1 MLTDVEIN
9 KSAKLENI
17 VDVAKKLGIEEDD
30 IELYGKYKA
39 KLSKEVFEK
48 NKDKKNGKLILV
60 TAINPTPLGEGKTT
74 ISIGLADG
82 LNRLGKKVCLAL
94 REPSLGPVFGIKG
107 GATGGG
113 YAQVAPM
120 DEINLHFTGDIHAMT
135 AANNLIAACIDNHIF
150 QGNELR
156 IDPNHITWKRCM
168 DMNDRAL
175 RTITLDYSFKDRTY
189 IRNDG
194 FDITV
199 ASEIMAIVCLSKDI
213 KDLEERISNIIFGYD
228 IDGKALKVADLKIQG
243 AVTALLRDALKP
255 NLVQTIENT
264 PAIIHG
270 GPFANIAH
278 GCNSIVATKTAL
290 KLADYV
296 VTEAG
301 FGADLGAE
309 KFMDI
314 KCRIA
319 KLKPD
324 AVILV
329 TTLKAMKYNG
339 GVLKENVKE
348 ENLEAIKNGF
358 CNLQKHIENINK
370 FGIKPI
376 VALNRYDFDTDNE
389 INLLKTLCENIGTTI
404 VNTEVFAKGGEGA
417 IDLANRLIE
426 CLENNANTF
435 NYIYDEKE
443 TIKEKIE
450 KIAKEIYGADGVDY
464 SESAE
469 ESIKKIE
476 EINRDK
482 LPVCIAKTQYSLSD
496 DQKKLG
502 RPQGFNLTIRE
513 VILKNGAGFIVAIA
527 GSIMTMPGLP
537 KVPAAEGIH
546 MAEDGETII
555 GLF

>member
-9 KSAKLENI
+9 KNAKLEHISIIAN
-17 VDVAKKLGIEEDD
+17 KLGIDEED

-48 NKDKKNGKLILV
+48 NKDKKDGKLILV
-60 TAINPTPLGEGKTT
+60 TAVNPTPLGEGKTT

-120 DEINLHFTGDIHAMT
+120 DDINLHFTGDIHAMT

-150 QGNELR
+150 QGNELK
-156 IDPNHITWKRCM
+156 IDPENVTWRRCM

-175 RTITLDYSFKDRTY
+175 RTVTLDYSFKDRTY

-213 KDLEERISNIIFGYD
+213 KDLENRIANIIFGYD
-228 IDGKALKVADLKIQG
+228 VDGKALKVSDLKIQG

-309 KFMDI
+309 KFLDI
-314 KCRIA
+314 KCRVA
-319 KLKPD
+319 GLKPN
-324 AVILV
+324 AVVLV
-329 TTLKAMKYNG
+329 TTLKALKYNG

-348 ENLEAIKNGF
+348 ENLEAIKKGF
-358 CNLQKHIENINK
+358 ANLQKHVENVEK
-370 FGIKPI
+370 YGIKPV
-376 VALNRYDFDTDNE
+376 VALNKYNFDTDAE
-389 INLLKTLCENIGTTI
+389 INLLKELCEGIGAEVVCTD
-404 VNTEVFAKGGEGA
+404 VFAKGGEGA
-417 IDLANRLIE
+417 IDLANKIVE
-426 CLENNANTF
+426 KTNEENEFKFLYNDNMS
-435 NYIYDEKE
+435 
-443 TIKEKIE
+443 IKEKLE
-450 KIAKEIYGADGVDY
+450 TIAKEIYGADGIEY
-464 SESAE
+464 SPKAE
-469 ESIKKIE
+469 QALKKIE
-476 EINRDK
+476 ELGKSNM
-482 LPVCIAKTQYSLSD
+482 PVCIAKTQYSLSD
-496 DQKKLG
+496 DPKLLG
-502 RPQGFNLTIRE
+502 RPTGFKIKARE
-513 VILKNGAGFIVAIA
+513 IILKNGAGFIVCIA

-537 KVPAAEGIH
+537 KVPAAESIH
-546 MAEDGETII
+546 MAEDGETIV

>member
-9 KSAKLENI
+9 KNAKLE
-17 VDVAKKLGIEEDD
+17 DVRKIAEKLGIEEKDLE
-30 IELYGKYKA
+30 IYGTKKA
-39 KLSKEVFEK
+39 KILPCVYEK
-48 NKDKKNGKLILV
+48 NKDKKDGKLILV

-74 ISIGLADG
+74 ISIGLADA
-82 LNRLGKKVCLAL
+82 LNRLNKKVCLAL

-120 DEINLHFTGDIHAMT
+120 DEINLHFTGDIHAMS

-150 QGNELR
+150 QGNELG
-156 IDPNHITWKRCM
+156 IDPKNITWKRAM

-189 IRNDG
+189 IRDDG

-199 ASEIMAIVCLSKDI
+199 ASEIMAIVCLAKDI
-213 KDLEERISNIIFGYD
+213 KDLEKRVANIMFGYD
-228 IDGKALKVADLKIQG
+228 VNGKPLYVRDLKIQG
-243 AVTALLRDALKP
+243 AVTALLKDAIKP

-278 GCNSIVATKTAL
+278 GCNSIIATKTAL

-314 KCRIA
+314 KCRVA
-319 KLKPD
+319 SLKPD
-324 AVILV
+324 KVIIV
-329 TTLKAMKYNG
+329 STLKAMKYNG
-339 GVLKENVKE
+339 GVAKEDVKE
-348 ENLEAIKNGF
+348 ENLEAIQKGF
-358 CNLQKHIENINK
+358 VNLKAHIENVKK
-370 FGIKPI
+370 FGITPI
-376 VALNRYDFDTDNE
+376 VALNKYDFDTDAE
-389 INLLKTLCENIGTTI
+389 VELLKKLCGEIGSNL
-404 VNTEVFAKGGEGA
+404 VVTEVFAKGGEGA
-417 IDLANRLIE
+417 IDLANVLLE
-426 CLENNANTF
+426 ELENNNDKF
-435 NYIYDEKE
+435 SFIYDQDKP
-443 TIKEKIE
+443 IKEKIE
-450 KIAKEIYGADGVDY
+450 TIATKIYGADGVEY
-464 SESAE
+464 SEEAE
-469 ESIKKIE
+469 EAISKIE
-476 EINRDK
+476 KIGRSN
-482 LPVCIAKTQYSLSD
+482 LPICIAKTQYSLSD
-496 DQKKLG
+496 NPKLLG
-502 RPQGFNLTIRE
+502 RPEGFKISIRD
-513 VILKNGAGFIVAIA
+513 VILKNGAEFIVAIA

-537 KVPAAEGIH
+537 KVPAAEKIYVDD
-546 MAEDGETII
+546 DGETIV

>member
-9 KSAKLENI
+9 KNAKLLDI
-17 VDVAKKLGIEEDD
+17 KDVAKKLNIDENDL
-30 IELYGKYKA
+30 ELYGKNKA
-39 KLSKEVFEK
+39 KISNEVFNK
-48 NKDKKNGKLILV
+48 NSSKQDGKLILV
-60 TAINPTPLGEGKTT
+60 SSINPTPLGEGKTT

-82 LNRLGKKVCLAL
+82 LSRLGKRVCLAL
-94 REPSLGPVFGIKG
+94 REPSMGPVFGIKG

-135 AANNLIAACIDNHIF
+135 SANNLISACIDNHIF

-156 IDPNHITWKRCM
+156 IDPKQVTWKRCM

-175 RTITLDYSFKDRTY
+175 RSITMDYSFKDRTY
-189 IRNDG
+189 IRDDG

-199 ASEIMAIVCLSKDI
+199 ASEIMAIVCLSNDI
-213 KDLEERISNIIFGYD
+213 KDLENRISNIIFGYD
-228 IDGKALKVADLKIQG
+228 VDGKPLKVSDLKIQG
-243 AVTALLRDALKP
+243 AVTALLKDALKP
-255 NLVQTIENT
+255 NLVQTLENT

-314 KCRIA
+314 KCRKA
-319 KLKPD
+319 GLKPD
-324 AVILV
+324 MVVLV
-329 TTLKAMKYNG
+329 ATIKALKYNG
-339 GVLKENVKE
+339 GVPKEEVKE
-348 ENLEAIKNGF
+348 ENLEALRSGF
-358 CNLQKHIENINK
+358 VNLQKHIENIK
-370 FGIKPI
+370 KYGIEPI
-376 VALNRYDFDTDNE
+376 VALNRFEFDTDSE
-389 INLLKTLCENIGTTI
+389 IELLRNLCMENGSNLI
-404 VNTEVFAKGGEGA
+404 VTDVFAKGGEGA
-417 IDLANRLIE
+417 LDLANEVVTKLD
-426 CLENNANTF
+426 
-435 NYIYDEKE
+435 NYSNDFKVLYDENLS
-443 TIKEKIE
+443 IREKIE
-450 KIAKEIYGADGVDY
+450 IIAKEIYGADGVEY
-464 SESAE
+464 SEEANA
-469 ESIKKIE
+469 SIKKIE
-476 EINRDK
+476 EIGRDK

-496 DQKKLG
+496 DPKLLG
-502 RPQGFNLTIRE
+502 RPTGYNLKVRE
-513 VILKNGAGFIVAIA
+513 VILKNGAEFIVAIA

-537 KVPAAEGIH
+537 KVPAAEKIH
-546 MAEDGETII
+546 MAEDGETIL

>member
-17 VDVAKKLGIEEDD
+17 IEVAKKLGIDEDD

-39 KLSKEVFEK
+39 KLSKDVFEK
-48 NKDKKNGKLILV
+48 NKDKKDGKLILV

-82 LNRLGKKVCLAL
+82 LKRLGKNVCLAL

-150 QGNELR
+150 QGNELK

-228 IDGKALKVADLKIQG
+228 VDGKPLKVADLKIQG
-243 AVTALLRDALKP
+243 AVTALLKDALKP

-319 KLKPD
+319 NLKPD

-348 ENLEAIKNGF
+348 ENLEAIEKGF
-358 CNLQKHIENINK
+358 VNLQKHVENINK

-376 VALNRYDFDTDNE
+376 VALNKYDFDTEAE
-389 INLLKTLCENIGTTI
+389 INLLHSLCENVGATL

-417 IDLANRLIE
+417 IDLANELIKY
-426 CLENNANTF
+426 LDNTENDF
-435 NYIYDEKE
+435 NFIYGEE
-443 TIKEKIE
+443 ESIKTKIE
-450 KIAKEIYGADGVDY
+450 KIAKEIYGADGVEY

-476 EINRDK
+476 EIGRDK

-502 RPQGFNLTIRE
+502 RPEGFNITIRE

-537 KVPAAEGIH
+537 KVPAAEGIFVDK
-546 MAEDGETII
+546 DGETIV

>member
-9 KSAKLENI
+9 KSAKLEHISKIAN
-17 VDVAKKLGIEEDD
+17 KLGIDEED

-48 NKDKKNGKLILV
+48 NKDKKDGKLILV
-60 TAINPTPLGEGKTT
+60 TAVNPTPLGEGKTT

-120 DEINLHFTGDIHAMT
+120 DDINLHFTGDIHAMT

-150 QGNELR
+150 QGNELK
-156 IDPNHITWKRCM
+156 IDPENVTWRRCM

-175 RTITLDYSFKDRTY
+175 RTVTLDYSFKDRTY

-213 KDLEERISNIIFGYD
+213 KDLESRIANIIFGYD
-228 IDGKALKVADLKIQG
+228 VDGKALKVSDLKIQG

-309 KFMDI
+309 KFLDI
-314 KCRIA
+314 KCRVA
-319 KLKPD
+319 GLKPN
-324 AVILV
+324 AVVLV
-329 TTLKAMKYNG
+329 TTLKALKYNG

-348 ENLEAIKNGF
+348 ENLEAIKKGF
-358 CNLQKHIENINK
+358 ANLQKHVENVEK
-370 FGIKPI
+370 YGIKPV
-376 VALNRYDFDTDNE
+376 VALNKYNFDTDAE
-389 INLLKTLCENIGTTI
+389 INLLKELCEGIGAEVVCTD
-404 VNTEVFAKGGEGA
+404 VFAKGGEGA
-417 IDLANRLIE
+417 IDLANKIVE
-426 CLENNANTF
+426 KTNEENEFKFLYNDNMS
-435 NYIYDEKE
+435 
-443 TIKEKIE
+443 IKEKLE
-450 KIAKEIYGADGVDY
+450 TIAKEIYGADGIEY
-464 SESAE
+464 SPKAE
-469 ESIKKIE
+469 QALKKIE
-476 EINRDK
+476 ELGKSNM
-482 LPVCIAKTQYSLSD
+482 PVCIAKTQYSLSD
-496 DQKKLG
+496 DPKLLG
-502 RPQGFNLTIRE
+502 RPTGFKIKARE
-513 VILKNGAGFIVAIA
+513 VILKNGAGFIVCIA

-537 KVPAAEGIH
+537 KVPAAESIH
-546 MAEDGETII
+546 MAEDGETIV

>member
-9 KSAKLENI
+9 KSAKLEHISKIAN
-17 VDVAKKLGIEEDD
+17 KLGIDEED

-48 NKDKKNGKLILV
+48 NKDKKDGKLILV
-60 TAINPTPLGEGKTT
+60 TAVNPTPLGEGKTT

-120 DEINLHFTGDIHAMT
+120 DDINLHFTGDIHAMT

-150 QGNELR
+150 QGNELK
-156 IDPNHITWKRCM
+156 IDPENVTWRRCM

-175 RTITLDYSFKDRTY
+175 RTVTLDYSFKDRTY

-213 KDLEERISNIIFGYD
+213 KDLESRIANIIFGYD
-228 IDGKALKVADLKIQG
+228 VDGKALKVSDLKIQG

-309 KFMDI
+309 KFLDI
-314 KCRIA
+314 KCRVA
-319 KLKPD
+319 GLKPN
-324 AVILV
+324 AVVLV
-329 TTLKAMKYNG
+329 TTLKALKYNG
-339 GVLKENVKE
+339 GVSKENVKE
-348 ENLEAIKNGF
+348 ENLEAIKKGF
-358 CNLQKHIENINK
+358 VNLQKHVENVEK
-370 FGIKPI
+370 YGIKPV
-376 VALNRYDFDTDNE
+376 VALNKYNFDTDAE
-389 INLLKTLCENIGTTI
+389 INLLKELCSGIDAEVVCTD
-404 VNTEVFAKGGEGA
+404 VFAKGGEGA
-417 IDLANRLIE
+417 IDLANKIVE
-426 CLENNANTF
+426 KTNEENEFRFLYNDNMS
-435 NYIYDEKE
+435 
-443 TIKEKIE
+443 IKEKLE
-450 KIAKEIYGADGVDY
+450 TIAKEIYGADGIEY
-464 SESAE
+464 SPKAE
-469 ESIKKIE
+469 KALKKIE
-476 EINRDK
+476 ELGKSNM
-482 LPVCIAKTQYSLSD
+482 PVCIAKTQYSLSD
-496 DQKKLG
+496 DPKLLG
-502 RPQGFNLTIRE
+502 RPTGFKIKARE
-513 VILKNGAGFIVAIA
+513 VILKNGAGFIVCIA

-537 KVPAAEGIH
+537 KVPAAESIH
-546 MAEDGETII
+546 MAEDGETIV

>member
-9 KSAKLENI
+9 KSAKLKNI
-17 VDVAKKLGIEEDD
+17 EEIAQELGIEKDD

-39 KLSKEVFEK
+39 KLSPIVYKK
-48 NKDKKNGKLILV
+48 IQDRKNGKLILV

-74 ISIGLADG
+74 ISIGLADA
-82 LNRLGKKVCLAL
+82 LNRLEKKVCLAL

-150 QGNELR
+150 NGNELK
-156 IDPNHITWKRCM
+156 IDTNHITWKRCM

-213 KDLEERISNIIFGYD
+213 KDLENRISNIIFGYS
-228 IDGKALKVADLKIQG
+228 IEGKPLKVSDLKIQG
-243 AVTALLRDALKP
+243 AVTALLKDALKP

-319 KLKPD
+319 GLKPD
-324 AVILV
+324 AVVLV
-329 TTLKAMKYNG
+329 STLKAMKYNG
-339 GVLKENVKE
+339 GVAKEDVKE
-348 ENLEAIKNGF
+348 ENLEAIEKGF
-358 CNLQKHIENINK
+358 VNLQKHIENVKK
-370 FGIKPI
+370 FGINPI
-376 VALNRYDFDTDNE
+376 VALNKYSFDTEAE
-389 INLLKTLCENIGTTI
+389 IELLKKLCKDMG
-404 VNTEVFAKGGEGA
+404 VNLIETDVFLKGGEGA
-417 IDLANRLIE
+417 IDLANEVINE
-426 CLENNANTF
+426 INKSENNF
-435 NYIYDEKE
+435 DFIYDEKE
-443 TIKEKIE
+443 NIKTKIE
-450 KIAKEIYGADGVDY
+450 KVAKEIYGADGVEY
-464 SESAE
+464 TKEAE
-469 ESIKKIE
+469 EAIKKIE
-476 EINRDK
+476 EIGRDK
-482 LPVCIAKTQYSLSD
+482 LPICIAKTQYSLSD
-496 DQKKLG
+496 NQKVLG
-502 RPQGFNLTIRE
+502 RPTGFNIKIRE
-513 VILKNGAGFIVAIA
+513 VILKNGAEFIVAIA

-537 KVPAAEGIH
+537 KVPAAESIH